1 MAQCGMILFHHITTH
16 FMVGATP
23 HMKVMV
29 IGALCTDRGGIEV
42 IIGMED
48 IGIPLT
54 TDIIKVMF
62 HS

>member
-1 MAQCGMILFHHITTH
+1 
-16 FMVGATP
+16 MVGATP